1 MSFGVRQRG
10 EKMSVKSASVNPRS
24 PGVIKRLL
32 YSQSAAPYIFILPF
46 IIAFLCFFFV
56 PILQTIYMSFHK
68 VISLSNMEFVGVKN
82 YSRLANANFWIALK
96 TNTIYT
102 LTCVVT
108 MIPIPLV
115 LAVLLNTKLIR
126 GRNFYRSVLFI
137 PSLTSVIVA
146 GVAFR
151 LIFGSLPTALF
162 NWMLGFVGVEPI
174 RWNMEYWP
182 AMFSLISLSLWRMT
196 GVYMIYFLSGLQAI
210 PEELY
215 ESADM
220 DGADTFK
227 KFFYITLPLLKPTI
241 TYVLTLV
248 VFEGYRMFS
257 ESYVYWEENT
267 PGGLGLTITRYIY
280 IEAFRKNDMGF
291 GSAIGI
297 TLLCIVLFINII
309 QLNSFGLFKKED

>member
-1 MSFGVRQRG
+1 MSY
-10 EKMSVKSASVNPRS
+10 KSAVTGGRS
-24 PGVIKRLL
+24 HGAIKRFL
-32 YSQSAAPYIFILPF
+32 YSQKMAPYVLVLPF
-46 IIAFLCFFFV
+46 IISFLVFFLV
-56 PILQTIYMSFHK
+56 PTIQTIYMSFHK
-68 VISLSNMEFVGVKN
+68 VVNLSQMEFIGLKN
-82 YSRLANANFWIALK
+82 YSRLFNSNFLMALK

-102 LTCVVT
+102 IACVCT
-108 MIPIPLV
+108 MIPIPMF

-162 NWMLGFVGVEPI
+162 NWILGFVGFGPI
-174 RWNMEYWP
+174 KWNMEYWP
-182 AMFSLISLSLWRMT
+182 AMFSLISLALWRMM

-210 PEELY
+210 PEDLY
-215 ESADM
+215 ESADI
-220 DGADTFK
+220 DGAGAIK
-227 KFFYITLPLLKPTI
+227 KFTHITLPLLKPTTI
-241 TYVLTLV
+241 YVLTLV

-280 IEAFRKNDMGF
+280 MESFRKNDMGF

-297 TLLCIVLFINII
+297 TLLCIVLLINVV
-309 QLNSFGLFKKED
+309 QLNFFGLFRKDD